1 MNRIIATVLA
11 SVVVVALI
19 ATQCIFF
26 VNERQSAIVL
36 QLGEAIEDK
45 ARTSGLNFK
54 LPFIQSVVFFE
65 DRLLVFDIAKTET
78 LTADLKAFEIDNY
91 VCWRIT
97 DPMLFYRSLRNERG
111 AERRLEEIVFS
122 QLRAAIGSRELI
134 EVVKTHR
141 AAIMAT
147 VLERAQTQA
156 EQYGVRIV
164 DVRIKRADL
173 PNRPAIYARMI
184 AERQRMANLYR
195 YEGQS
200 EFLRI
205 HSEAER
211 ERDVILADANRQSII
226 IRGQADANAIRIFAE
241 AISLDPEFYE
251 FSKSLEVY
259 RRAFRD
265 NSRIILSSDDPL
277 LRYLR

>member
-251 FSKSLEVY
+251 FSRSLEVY